1 LNQRNQDINNAKQE
15 RTKVKER
22 KKILGKKAKVVVPG
36 KKSKVQRAKKES
48 NQVQKVVFKK
58 IKIKKRE
65 LMMSKQRKKN
75 KTWI

>member
-22 KKILGKKAKVVVPG
+22 KKILEKKVKVMVLGKR
-36 KKSKVQRAKKES
+36 SKIQMAKKES

-58 IKIKKRE
+58 IKKRE

-75 KTWI
+75 KRSI